1 MRPRAALFIAS
12 LVAGAAGSV
21 GMLSCADAV
30 HDQEV
35 AALGPDVGPR
45 GPTHRPGQPCLVC
58 HGGEGPAKEQFSVA
72 GTVYEDQGGGDAAVG
87 AVVLIEDVTGRT
99 QTPSTNQAGN
109 FYVASGDWA
118 PNYPTSMTVTSA
130 DGTVQ
135 QFMLSHVNRDGSC
148 ASCHALTEGP
158 ASPGPVYVNAAGSQG
173 D

>member
-1 MRPRAALFIAS
+1 MRAPGMLFLASVAAGIIAS
-12 LVAGAAGSV
+12 VGVVACV
-21 GMLSCADAV
+21 DEV

-35 AALGPDVGPR
+35 AALGPDTGPN

-87 AVVLIEDVTGRT
+87 AVVTVEDVTGRT
-99 QTPSTNQAGN
+99 LSPTTNAAGN
-109 FYVASGDWA
+109 FFITNSDWA
-118 PNYPTSMTVTSA
+118 PSYPTSMTVTSS

-135 QFMLSHVNRDGSC
+135 DVMLSHVSRDGSC
-148 ASCHALTEGP
+148 ASCHTLTAGP
-158 ASPGPVYVNAAGSQG
+158 TSPGPVYLNAAPVQG